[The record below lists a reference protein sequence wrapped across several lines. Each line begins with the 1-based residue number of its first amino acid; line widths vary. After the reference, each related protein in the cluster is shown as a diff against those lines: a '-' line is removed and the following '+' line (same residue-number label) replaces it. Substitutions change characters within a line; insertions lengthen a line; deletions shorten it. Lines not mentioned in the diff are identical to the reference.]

1 MTTDISVGVRW
12 DPLNGQQD
20 GNGVPD
26 EFDFE
31 YDGGNSSSRLFER
44 SRIRA
49 LADER
54 EHVQKKTFTKWVNSH
69 LVRINCKITD
79 LYTDLRDGKMLI
91 KLLEI
96 LSGERLPRPTKGK
109 MRIHCLENVDK
120 ALSFLYEQR
129 VHLENMGAHDIVD
142 GSPRLTLGLIWTI
155 ILRFQIQE
163 ITIVPDEEGQAT
175 RSAKDALL
183 LWCQMKTAG
192 YHNVNV
198 RNFTTSWRD
207 GLAFN
212 AIIHKHRAD
221 LIQYDKLSKS
231 NAMYNLN
238 NSFEV
243 AHREFGLVPLLDAED
258 VFVDQPDEKSIITYV
273 VTYYHY
279 FSKLKQETTQGKR
292 IAKVIQT
299 EMDIDKMINDYES
312 FTSDLLAWIESVI
325 AVLADRQF
333 ANSLRGVQEQ
343 LGHFNA
349 YRNAEK
355 PPKFMEKGNL
365 EVLLFTLQSKMRAHD
380 KVPYTPKEG
389 KMVRDINLAWERLE
403 KAEHERELALR
414 EELIRQ
420 EKLEQ
425 LAARFNRKAGMRETW
440 LSENQ
445 RLVSQDNFGFDL
457 AAVEAAAK
465 KHEAIETDIFAYEE
479 RVQAVVAVAMELE
492 AENYH
497 DIERINARKDNVLRL
512 WNYLL
517 ELLKARRTR
526 LEMSLQ
532 LQHNFQEML
541 YILDSMEELKM
552 RLLSD
557 DFGKHLMGVE
567 DLLQK
572 HSLVEADI
580 NVLGERVKQVVQHSQ
595 RFLDEDVAD
604 GYRPCDP
611 SIIVERVQA
620 LEDAY
625 AELVKLAVE
634 RRSRLEESRLLWQFY
649 WDMAEEENW
658 IKEMQQIL
666 LQADIGHDLT
676 TINLL
681 LSKHKTL
688 ETEILGHES
697 ALQVSI
703 SGGDELIS
711 QGHFGSEKIMERI
724 QDVTEMW
731 TQLIGL
737 MDDRKK
743 RLTDA
748 VDFHQF
754 FTDADDVDNWMLD
767 ILKLVSSDDIG
778 KDESNVQ
785 TLLKKH
791 KEVTDELKNYNSTID
806 ALHEQASVLGEED
819 RESSPVVERLASID
833 RRYKE
838 LCEMAKIRKQRLL
851 DALSLYKLFTEAD
864 GVEQWIAEKEKML
877 GTMVPGKDIE
887 DCEIMKHR
895 FDGFDR
901 EMNANASRV
910 AVVNQLARQLLHVDH
925 PGSDDIVARQNQL
938 NSKWSSLREKSEL
951 KREELNSAH
960 GVQTFHIECRETV
973 TWIEDKMRVLEQTD
987 ELKMDLTGIMT
998 LQRKLSGMERDL
1010 AAIQAK
1016 LDALEE
1022 ESEKIATSHPEEAV
1036 VIQQRTNRLRE
1047 IWDQLTE
1054 MLKERD
1060 AKLEEAG
1067 DLHRFLKDLDH
1078 FQAWLSKTESDIA
1091 NEDSPASLAEAEKL
1105 LSTHQQIREEIDS
1118 YVNDYTSMMEYG
1130 EKITADPATFDD
1142 PQYMFLRERLK
1153 ALKDGWEEVHQMWE
1167 NRQTLLSQSLNLQM
1181 FNRDAKQAEV
1191 LLSSQE
1197 HMLSKD
1203 ETPSNLEQAELLMKR
1218 HEALLTTMDAND
1230 DKINGVISFADRLLQ
1245 EEHFAADKISKKLE
1259 EVSERRNNNRAAA
1272 MDQLERIRDQHL
1284 LHTFLQ
1290 DCEELHDWIQVRN
1303 VQVQEDTYRSS
1314 RTIHSKWTR
1323 HQAFQSEIQSNKE
1336 RLDKVRESGDALL
1349 KAKPEMSE
1357 LVAPKLD
1364 DLSTKFTKLEK
1375 DTEEKGERLFDAKR
1389 AVLYD
1394 QSCDDIDSFARD
1406 IETQIQTEPTEVLK
1420 DLTSV
1425 KIMMQKQQL
1434 IETQF
1439 TVKSQQ
1445 LSELDN
1451 QAERLEQIEPDKVQE
1466 RKEQQEKVAAKFA
1479 TIKAPI
1485 EARKK
1490 ELMKKK
1496 ETFQFKRD
1504 MEDEISWADEKMAQA
1519 GSKEL
1524 GNTLG
1529 EVALLLK
1536 KVQMLQA
1543 EIANHEPRISSVME
1557 TGQKMIDEGHPEAEK
1572 FDRDLSLLT
1581 EKWDRLSEMLEAR
1594 KQKLLVN
1601 ERVQQFLFDANEAE
1615 SWMSEQELYMMVEDR
1630 GKDEFS
1636 AQNLMKKH
1644 GTLESTVDDYAETIR
1659 QLGET
1664 ARQLI
1669 ADEHPKKEAIAV
1681 RIGQVDKL
1689 YAGLKD
1695 LAAERRAKL
1704 DDALKLFML
1713 NREVDDLEQWIAER
1727 EVVAGSHELGQDYD
1741 HVSLLVDR
1749 FKEFARDTDAIGSER
1764 VAAVNEI
1771 ADSLISVGHTDA
1783 ALIAQWKDSLNDA
1796 WADLG
1801 ELIDTRSQMLQASQ
1815 ELHKYFHDCKDV
1827 LSRILEKQNS
1837 MSDELGRD
1845 GASVSALQRKHQ
1857 NFLQDLHSLQSQVEA
1872 IREDSGKLQAAYAG
1886 EKAMEITNR
1895 EREVLRAWMELQAM
1909 GDSRKSKLNDTG
1921 NLFRFFAMVRSL
1933 IMWMEDLMRQMSTSE
1948 KPRDVSG
1955 VELLMNNH
1963 QGHKA
1968 EIDARE
1974 DNFGDLYSLG
1984 KELLSMNHYASN
1996 EIKEKLR
2003 ELTDKRNG
2011 MIHRWEERWE
2021 HLQLILEVYQFA
2033 RDAAVAEAWLIAQDP
2048 YLKSDEFGQSIDEV
2062 ENLIKKHEAFE
2073 KAAAAQEERFA
2084 ALERLTTFELKDMKR
2099 RQEEEQRAHADTIER
2114 QKAER
2119 YSRDQPD
2126 TRSDTSSIRET
2137 TSRRSSNA
2145 SEKKRAK
2152 SSARSK
2158 SPFRSFRFK
2167 KKEKEKETGSGHYSD
2182 DEENYDRTI
2191 ESGDG
2196 ELEGMLVRKHE
2207 WESTT
2212 KKASNRSWEKIC
2224 VVLKESQIFFYK
2236 DQKTYRTHPG
2246 DTFKGETPVDL
2257 INCTAEVA
2265 TDYTK
2270 KKYVFR
2276 LRLANGGFYLFQAA
2290 DEEQMELWV
2299 NGINSQAQP
2308 QEVEGSKSQT
2318 LPPGSEKKDEPKRR
2332 SFFTLKKN

>member
-1 MTTDISVGVRW
+1 
-12 DPLNGQQD
+12 
-20 GNGVPD
+20 
-26 EFDFE
+26 
-31 YDGGNSSSRLFER
+31 
-44 SRIRA
+44 
-49 LADER
+49 
-54 EHVQKKTFTKWVNSH
+54 
-69 LVRINCKITD
+69 
-79 LYTDLRDGKMLI
+79 
-91 KLLEI
+91 
-96 LSGERLPRPTKGK
+96 
-109 MRIHCLENVDK
+109 
-120 ALSFLYEQR
+120 
-129 VHLENMGAHDIVD
+129 MG
-142 GSPRLTLGLIWTI
+142 
-155 ILRFQIQE
+155 
-163 ITIVPDEEGQAT
+163 
-175 RSAKDALL
+175 
-183 LWCQMKTAG
+183 
-192 YHNVNV
+192 
-198 RNFTTSWRD
+198 
-207 GLAFN
+207 
-212 AIIHKHRAD
+212 
-221 LIQYDKLSKS
+221 
-231 NAMYNLN
+231 
-238 NSFEV
+238 
-243 AHREFGLVPLLDAED
+243 
-258 VFVDQPDEKSIITYV
+258 
-273 VTYYHY
+273 
-279 FSKLKQETTQGKR
+279 
-292 IAKVIQT
+292 
-299 EMDIDKMINDYES
+299 
-312 FTSDLLAWIESVI
+312 
-325 AVLADRQF
+325 
-333 ANSLRGVQEQ
+333 
-343 LGHFNA
+343 
-349 YRNAEK
+349 
-355 PPKFMEKGNL
+355 
-365 EVLLFTLQSKMRAHD
+365 
-380 KVPYTPKEG
+380 
-389 KMVRDINLAWERLE
+389 
-403 KAEHERELALR
+403 
-414 EELIRQ
+414 
-420 EKLEQ
+420 
-425 LAARFNRKAGMRETW
+425 
-440 LSENQ
+440 
-445 RLVSQDNFGFDL
+445 
-457 AAVEAAAK
+457 
-465 KHEAIETDIFAYEE
+465 
-479 RVQAVVAVAMELE
+479 
-492 AENYH
+492 
-497 DIERINARKDNVLRL
+497 
-512 WNYLL
+512 
-517 ELLKARRTR
+517 
-526 LEMSLQ
+526 
-532 LQHNFQEML
+532 
-541 YILDSMEELKM
+541 
-552 RLLSD
+552 
-557 DFGKHLMGVE
+557 
-567 DLLQK
+567 
-572 HSLVEADI
+572 
-580 NVLGERVKQVVQHSQ
+580 
-595 RFLDEDVAD
+595 
-604 GYRPCDP
+604 
-611 SIIVERVQA
+611 
-620 LEDAY
+620 
-625 AELVKLAVE
+625 
-634 RRSRLEESRLLWQFY
+634 
-649 WDMAEEENW
+649 
-658 IKEMQQIL
+658 
-666 LQADIGHDLT
+666 
-676 TINLL
+676 
-681 LSKHKTL
+681 
-688 ETEILGHES
+688 
-697 ALQVSI
+697 
-703 SGGDELIS
+703 
-711 QGHFGSEKIMERI
+711 
-724 QDVTEMW
+724 
-731 TQLIGL
+731 
-737 MDDRKK
+737 
-743 RLTDA
+743 
-748 VDFHQF
+748 
-754 FTDADDVDNWMLD
+754 
-767 ILKLVSSDDIG
+767 
-778 KDESNVQ
+778 
-785 TLLKKH
+785 
-791 KEVTDELKNYNSTID
+791 
-806 ALHEQASVLGEED
+806 
-819 RESSPVVERLASID
+819 
-833 RRYKE
+833 
-838 LCEMAKIRKQRLL
+838 
-851 DALSLYKLFTEAD
+851 
-864 GVEQWIAEKEKML
+864 
-877 GTMVPGKDIE
+877 
-887 DCEIMKHR
+887 
-895 FDGFDR
+895 
-901 EMNANASRV
+901 
-910 AVVNQLARQLLHVDH
+910 
-925 PGSDDIVARQNQL
+925 
-938 NSKWSSLREKSEL
+938 
-951 KREELNSAH
+951 
-960 GVQTFHIECRETV
+960 
-973 TWIEDKMRVLEQTD
+973 
-987 ELKMDLTGIMT
+987 
-998 LQRKLSGMERDL
+998 
-1010 AAIQAK
+1010 
-1016 LDALEE
+1016 
-1022 ESEKIATSHPEEAV
+1022 
-1036 VIQQRTNRLRE
+1036 
-1047 IWDQLTE
+1047 
-1054 MLKERD
+1054 
-1060 AKLEEAG
+1060 
-1067 DLHRFLKDLDH
+1067 
-1078 FQAWLSKTESDIA
+1078 
-1091 NEDSPASLAEAEKL
+1091 
-1105 LSTHQQIREEIDS
+1105 
-1118 YVNDYTSMMEYG
+1118 
-1130 EKITADPATFDD
+1130 
-1142 PQYMFLRERLK
+1142 
-1153 ALKDGWEEVHQMWE
+1153 
-1167 NRQTLLSQSLNLQM
+1167 
-1181 FNRDAKQAEV
+1181 
-1191 LLSSQE
+1191 
-1197 HMLSKD
+1197 
-1203 ETPSNLEQAELLMKR
+1203 
-1218 HEALLTTMDAND
+1218 
-1230 DKINGVISFADRLLQ
+1230 
-1245 EEHFAADKISKKLE
+1245 
-1259 EVSERRNNNRAAA
+1259 
-1272 MDQLERIRDQHL
+1272 
-1284 LHTFLQ
+1284 
-1290 DCEELHDWIQVRN
+1290 
-1303 VQVQEDTYRSS
+1303 
-1314 RTIHSKWTR
+1314 
-1323 HQAFQSEIQSNKE
+1323 
-1336 RLDKVRESGDALL
+1336 
-1349 KAKPEMSE
+1349 
-1357 LVAPKLD
+1357 
-1364 DLSTKFTKLEK
+1364 
-1375 DTEEKGERLFDAKR
+1375 
-1389 AVLYD
+1389 
-1394 QSCDDIDSFARD
+1394 
-1406 IETQIQTEPTEVLK
+1406 VLK

-1466 RKEQQEKVAAKFA
+1466 KKEQ
-1479 TIKAPI
+1479 
-1485 EARKK
+1485 
-1490 ELMKKK
+1490 MKKK

-1669 ADEHPKKEAIAV
+1669 DDEHPKKEAIAV
-1681 RIGQVDKL
+1681 SIGQVDKL

-1857 NFLQDLHSLQSQVEA
+1857 NFLQDLHSLHSQVEA

-2033 RDAAVAEAWLIAQDP
+2033 RDAAVAEAWLLAQDP
-2048 YLKSDEFGQSIDEV
+2048 YLKSEEYGHTIDEV

-2290 DEEQMELWV
+2290 DEEQMDLWV
-2299 NGINSQAQP
+2299 NGINAQAQP
-2308 QEVEGSKSQT
+2308 HEEGSKSQT